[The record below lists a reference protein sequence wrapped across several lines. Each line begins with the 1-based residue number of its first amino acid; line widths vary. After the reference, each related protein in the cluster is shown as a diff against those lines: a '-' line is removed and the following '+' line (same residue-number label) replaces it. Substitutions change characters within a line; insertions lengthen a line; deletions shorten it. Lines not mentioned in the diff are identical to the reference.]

1 MSGRVRAAALVL
13 GALGVIGGVA
23 GLSFS
28 SGQALAAAEGAR
40 IGAFM
45 HLNPLGAIVSIV
57 LGLVALA
64 GAGLRRQLLVLA
76 AAAGWLAA
84 AVLTVVQSGRE
95 PNWLGGTAA
104 TLSFFLAVGAGLLA
118 LAIAPDEAGA
128 DRGAG

>member
-1 MSGRVRAAALVL
+1 MKGGVRTAALVL
-13 GALGVIGGVA
+13 GALGVIGGLA

-28 SGQALAAAEGAR
+28 SGQAVTAAEGAR

-45 HLNPLGAIVSIV
+45 HLNPLGAIVSVV
-57 LGLVALA
+57 LGVVALA
-64 GAGLRRQLLVLA
+64 GAGLRLQPVVLA

-118 LAIAPDEAGA
+118 LAIAPDET
-128 DRGAG
+128 GAGRRDG

>member
-1 MSGRVRAAALVL
+1 MKGGVRTAALVL
-13 GALGVIGGVA
+13 GALGVIGGLA

-28 SGQALAAAEGAR
+28 SGQAVTAAEGAR

-57 LGLVALA
+57 LGVVALA
-64 GAGLRRQLLVLA
+64 GAGLRLQPVVLA

-118 LAIAPDEAGA
+118 LAIAPDET
-128 DRGAG
+128 GAGRTDG